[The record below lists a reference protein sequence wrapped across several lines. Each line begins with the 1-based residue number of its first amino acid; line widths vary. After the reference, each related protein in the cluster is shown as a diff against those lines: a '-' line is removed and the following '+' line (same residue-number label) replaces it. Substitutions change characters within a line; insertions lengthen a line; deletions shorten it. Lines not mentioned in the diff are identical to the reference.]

1 MADTAVAL
9 STFTSTTGVYQSGLI
24 STGGT
29 AVSTG
34 DTAVIAAVG
43 NTRQLLITAFGTAA
57 STLTIE
63 AGDEP
68 PSETSGLGN
77 STALTIALN
86 GPYAIVLPAGR
97 FVQSNGTV
105 RALVGGTG
113 PVEVTA
119 YTLPREM

>member
-9 STFTSTTGVYQSGLI
+9 LDLTATSGVLQSASI
-24 STGGT
+24 ATGGT

-43 NTRQLLITAFGTAA
+43 NTRQLVLAVHGTAA
-57 STLTIE
+57 STLTFE

-68 PSETSGLGN
+68 PSESSGLGN
-77 STALTIALN
+77 SSALTVGN
-86 GPYAIVLPAGR
+86 GLSYIVLVPAGR

-113 PVEVTA
+113 PVEVSA
-119 YTLPREM
+119 YINPRSV

>member
-9 STFTSTTGVYQSGLI
+9 SDFTATSGVLQSGSI
-24 STGGT
+24 ATAGT

-43 NTRQLLITAFGTAA
+43 NTRQLVITIHGTAA
-57 STLTIE
+57 STLTFE

-68 PSETSGLGN
+68 PSEIQGLGN
-77 STALTIALN
+77 SSALTVGN
-86 GPYAIVLPAGR
+86 GLSYVVMVPAGR

-119 YTLPREM
+119 YTIPRSV

>member
-9 STFTSTTGVYQSGLI
+9 STFTASGGANISGLI

-57 STLTIE
+57 STLTFE

-68 PSETSGLGN
+68 PSENAGLGN
-77 STALTIALN
+77 SDALTIALN
-86 GPYAIVLPAGR
+86 GPYAIVLDAGR

-119 YTLPREM
+119 YTISRKI